1 MLKLGDR
8 VGRLTLLKEKR
19 EKRGN
24 SYRKY
29 FYCHCD
35 CGTEKWIRVDS
46 LSSGKIQSCG
56 CYNKENNFYKPVS
69 IAGKR
74 YGRLEAIEPTGKK
87 KNGSIV
93 WKCKCDC
100 GNMVEIAQQVLE
112 RGDATSCGCFR
123 RELNRVTAKERFA
136 QYIKENFADRTNV
149 TAIKRTTPLKNSSTG
164 IRGVSY
170 DSKRAKYI
178 AQIEFK
184 GKHYNLGRFNTREE
198 AKAAYEE
205 AKEELHNKFLKE
217 HEASK

>member
-1 MLKLGDR
+1 MKIGDR
-8 VGRLTLLKEKR
+8 VGKLTLLKEKK
-19 EKRGN
+19 EKVGN
-24 SYRKY
+24 QYRKY

-35 CGTEKWIRVDS
+35 CGNEKWIRVDS

-56 CYNKENNFYKPVS
+56 CYNKEKNFYKPVS
-69 IAGKR
+69 ISGKR
-74 YGRLEAIEPTGKK
+74 YGKLIAIEPTNKR

-93 WKCKCDC
+93 WKCHCAC

-136 QYIKENFADRTNV
+136 QYIQENFVGRTNI
-149 TAIKRTTPLKNSSTG
+149 TAIKRTTALKNSSTG
-164 IRGVSY
+164 IRGVYY
-170 DSKRAKYI
+170 DSKRAKYV

-184 GKHYNLGRFNTREE
+184 GKHYNLGRYDTKEE
-198 AKAAYEE
+198 AEKAYLK